1 MRKEGST
8 IAYGGKPSGINKI
21 QKQKKEKHHR
31 QPFASTL
38 RAYKRMRRTHKR
50 IQPRNSSHSFTEDE
64 MMGLG
69 SFAAASSSSSSS
81 NLSPLAPPFTVERS
95 NHNKLNLSSNRDSH
109 FNGTSDGVAFTSPWP
124 NFHSSTARQGLLA
137 DSIRTATVP
146 SPNTYM
152 LPELINSP
160 TTYNWDSLNSGI
172 KSGLEPISAPAPHLS
187 AMNPN
192 QQPINAPAPQ
202 LSAINPNPQRVID
215 SSSYNRT
222 EPFYYPCVSWSSDE
236 DDAPLAPLNEDFLHN
251 RGLFHGCGSS
261 QVDYSQNL
269 SGLKYNA
276 PQVGTW
282 GGSLA
287 DGSRGKNLDS
297 EHSFFSEEA
306 NIAGSLASRNYM
318 NQGAYDVETLSK
330 GKEET
335 AVFPGR
341 HSNLVREKNIGP
353 SIIGK
358 SHGASFSAVNQGL
371 VSNGISKEVTFTAFP
386 EFSESHPLVPSPEP
400 PKEQWNSHSLYTPY
414 GTRSL
419 FDSYTNLKPPSITK
433 SLPSVVIKPPATFSS
448 QGVVSTKSVEISSS
462 AAVNSNDVLVTHNPL
477 KEKESHLSPGF
488 EAKGTSLALNQ
499 LSFQIG
505 RTDDH
510 ALVDS
515 FAMRDA
521 SNKMK
526 MSNDDQLDFKFKSI
540 SNFQF
545 PDIKIIK
552 DGKSAA
558 SLSEHLDHH
567 NPAEDSP
574 CWKGAPNHFL
584 PFGSQEEEPPKHPMK
599 KLHEN
604 SVSNERTLASTPT
617 EKDHKSVGAVVV
629 GFDSAEASKGQGQSS
644 CDVAKQKKEYS
655 FLSEPSGDANSQA
668 SKLKLPNLNEDDLLS
683 GMRIQTTDGIVG
695 QTLHASVE
703 DASNIA
709 SAENFDVNV
718 IVKAL
723 HNLSELLLLHCSK
736 DECGLKEQDHNAL
749 GHIVGNLN
757 VCMSR
762 KIQQVPP
769 TQNYTLPQHIS
780 SNVLQEGTFVGKSP
794 VTNGPTGI
802 VHDQAVRLSAL
813 HRERNNDHFG
823 KNIEKLQGDIDLQK
837 DHNMVQTI
845 KKVLDENLE
854 CKEDLPSHNLLY
866 KNLWL
871 EAEAELC
878 ALSYRARFH
887 RVKREMAKSE
897 ASDVSEVG
905 SDLKKISSSNFS
917 PIAPKLI
924 QEAGS
929 KASNIP
935 AHNPSLLNVDG
946 HVDDVASS
954 VMARFN
960 ILKRRGES
968 KPVNTAEKE
977 SVDVEVSGNEIQ
989 SSGVAEGPHLQ
1000 HDFVKDDAVVM
1011 HSQKMQHPLAL
1022 GTEDVDHSI
1031 IARLNVLRSRGE
1043 SDPVN
1048 VEWQVLADGAHF
1060 QHQARKEDEV
1070 GMGSGGTRLM
1080 QNRFESGLYSASY
1093 NASSD
1098 WEHVLKDEFS

>member
-1 MRKEGST
+1 
-8 IAYGGKPSGINKI
+8 
-21 QKQKKEKHHR
+21 
-31 QPFASTL
+31 
-38 RAYKRMRRTHKR
+38 
-50 IQPRNSSHSFTEDE
+50 

-69 SFAAASSSSSSS
+69 SFAASSSSSSSS

-109 FNGTSDGVAFTSPWP
+109 FNGTSDGVPFTSPWP

-146 SPNTYM
+146 SANSYM
-152 LPELINSP
+152 VPELINSP
-160 TTYNWDSLNSGI
+160 TTYNWDSLNSVI
-172 KSGLEPISAPAPHLS
+172 KSGLEPITAPAPHLS
-187 AMNPN
+187 AMNLNP
-192 QQPINAPAPQ
+192 QPINAPAPQ

-282 GGSLA
+282 GGLA

-330 GKEET
+330 GKEDS

-341 HSNLVREKNIGP
+341 HSNLAREKNIGP

-371 VSNGISKEVTFTAFP
+371 VSNGFSKELTFAAFP
-386 EFSESHPLVPSPEP
+386 EFSESHPLVPSPEA
-400 PKEQWNSHSLYTPY
+400 PKEPWNSHSSYTPY

-433 SLPSVVIKPPATFSS
+433 SLPSVVIKPPATLSTFSS

-462 AAVNSNDVLVTHNPL
+462 NAAFNSNDVLVTHNPL
-477 KEKESHLSPGF
+477 KEKESSHLPPGF
-488 EAKGTSLALNQ
+488 EAKGSSLALNQ

-505 RTDDH
+505 RTDDE
-510 ALVDS
+510 S
-515 FAMRDA
+515 FA
-521 SNKMK
+521 SNKM
-526 MSNDDQLDFKFKSI
+526 STDDQMDFKFKSI

-545 PDIKIIK
+545 PDIKITK

-558 SLSEHLDHH
+558 NLSEHLDHH

-574 CWKGAPNHFL
+574 CWKGAPNHFS
-584 PFGSQEEEPPKHPMK
+584 PFGSPEADPPQHSIK
-599 KLHEN
+599 KLYEN
-604 SVSNERTLASTPT
+604 SVSIERILASKPT
-617 EKDHKSVGAVVV
+617 EKDHKSGGEVVV
-629 GFDSAEASKGQGQSS
+629 GFDSAEAQSS
-644 CDVAKQKKEYS
+644 GDVAKQKKEYS
-655 FLSEPSGDANSQA
+655 FLSEPSGDANSQP
-668 SKLKLPNLNEDDLLS
+668 SKPKLPNLNEDDLS
-683 GMRIQTTDGIVG
+683 MRIRTTTDGIVG
-695 QTLHASVE
+695 HASVE
-703 DASNIA
+703 NAANIA
-709 SAENFDVNV
+709 SAENSDVNV
-718 IVKAL
+718 IVKTL
-723 HNLSELLLLHCSK
+723 NNLSELLLLRCSK

-749 GHIVGNLN
+749 HRIVANLN

-769 TQNYTLPQHIS
+769 TQNYTLPQHTS
-780 SNVLQEGTFVGKSP
+780 SNVLQEGAFVGKSP
-794 VTNGPTGI
+794 VTNGTTGI

-813 HRERNNDHFG
+813 HRERNNDHS
-823 KNIEKLQGDIDLQK
+823 IEKLHGDSLRDIDLQK

-897 ASDVSEVG
+897 ASVPDVSEVG
-905 SDLKKISSSNFS
+905 SDIKKISSSNIS
-917 PIAPKLI
+917 LIAPKLI
-924 QEAGS
+924 HEAAGS

-935 AHNPSLLNVDG
+935 AHNSSLPNVDG
-946 HVDDVASS
+946 HVDDVESS
-954 VMARFN
+954 VMARFS

-968 KPVNTAEKE
+968 KPEKE
-977 SVDVEVSGNEIQ
+977 PVDVEVSGNEIQ
-989 SSGVAEGPHLQ
+989 SFGVAEGPHLK
-1000 HDFVKDDAVVM
+1000 HGLGKDDAVVM
-1011 HSQKMQHPLAL
+1011 HYHGNQKMQHPLLAL
-1022 GTEDVDHSI
+1022 GTEDVEHSVM
-1031 IARLNVLRSRGE
+1031 ARLNVLKSRGE
-1043 SDPVN
+1043 SDSVN

-1060 QHQARKEDEV
+1060 QHQAGKEDKV
-1070 GMGSGGTRLM
+1070 GMGSGGR
-1080 QNRFESGLYSASY
+1080 QNRYGSGLYSASY

-1098 WEHVLKDEFS
+1098 WEHVLKDEYS